1 MRDFEAKKNLIKIC
15 KKLKN
20 LNILPGASGNLS
32 VKINDTIF
40 ITPSGI
46 NKEDLK
52 PTDIS
57 QITINGS
64 LIKGPKQSSEYML
77 HTHIYS
83 KRKDVGAIIHT
94 HPPHTLA
101 YSITGL
107 KPNYDIT
114 VEFKMLIGKIE
125 FCPFMLPGTKEL
137 AEKAAK
143 KLKDSNVLVLRNH
156 GLVCVSESLEKAAEM
171 TEEVENFFKINFLVS
186 ILKKLKR

>member
-1 MRDFEAKKNLIKIC
+1 MSDFEIKKKLLKIC

-20 LNILPGASGNLS
+20 LKILPGTSGNLS
-32 VKINDTIF
+32 VIKNDTIF

-46 NKEDLK
+46 NKEELE

-57 QITINGS
+57 QITINGH

-83 KRKDVGAIIHT
+83 KRKDVKAIIHT
-94 HPPHTLA
+94 HPPYTLA

-107 KPNYDIT
+107 KPDYDIT
-114 VEFKMLIGKIE
+114 VEFKMAVGKLE
-125 FCPFMLPGTKEL
+125 FCPFITPGTQEL
-137 AEKAAK
+137 AQKAAE

-156 GLVCVSESLEKAAEM
+156 GLVCVSDSLEKAAEM

-186 ILKKLKR
+186 ILKQIKR